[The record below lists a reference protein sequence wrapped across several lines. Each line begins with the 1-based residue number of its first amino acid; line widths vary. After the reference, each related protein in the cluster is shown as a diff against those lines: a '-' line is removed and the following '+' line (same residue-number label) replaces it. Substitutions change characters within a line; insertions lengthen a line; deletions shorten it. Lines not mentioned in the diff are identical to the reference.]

1 VTDYGSQLAAIER
14 LRQLG
19 AVRILIDDSRIE
31 VMFDALAQ
39 PQQAAEMSTEER
51 EQRWQQ
57 QYVTDA
63 LKSSEP

>member
-1 VTDYGSQLAAIER
+1 
-14 LRQLG
+14 
-19 AVRILIDDSRIE
+19 
-31 VMFDALAQ
+31 MFDALAQ